1 MSEFTNDTSPD
12 QIAAQD
18 RNTTKMSSGDD
29 GDQGVKTDVEDVYA
43 DGERNGLPVFKVSKH
58 EFYQNMANGR
68 RRLRFSNGSKVQK
81 YMQGTRYK
89 NPFWIEHGGYL
100 RKVK

>member
-1 MSEFTNDTSPD
+1 MSEFTNDIRPETIS
-12 QIAAQD
+12 AQD
-18 RNTTKMSSGDD
+18 KNTTKMSSGEEEEPKF
-29 GDQGVKTDVEDVYA
+29 KTDVDGVHA
-43 DGERNGLPVFKVSKH
+43 DGERNTLPVFKVTKH

-89 NPFWIEHGGYL
+89 NPFWIEHDGYL

>member
-1 MSEFTNDTSPD
+1 MSEFTGGSASPED
-12 QIAAQD
+12 LAAKD
-18 RNTTKMSSGDD
+18 KETTNMSGEF
-29 GDQGVKTDVEDVYA
+29 KTDVPDVHA

-68 RRLRFSNGSKVQK
+68 RRLRFSNGTNVQK

-89 NPFWIEHGGYL
+89 NPFWIEHDGFL

>member
-1 MSEFTNDTSPD
+1 MSEFTNDTRPED
-12 QIAAQD
+12 IASQD
-18 RNTTKMSSGDD
+18 RNTTKMSSGEEEPTF
-29 GDQGVKTDVEDVYA
+29 KTDVDGVPA

-68 RRLRFSNGSKVQK
+68 RRLRFSNGSRVQK

-89 NPFWIEHGGYL
+89 NPFWIEHDGYL